1 MRNPISEIGI
11 LTDLGRFM
19 TLVYKH
25 PIKEKFKYDPKT
37 SL

>member
-11 LTDLGRFM
+11 LTDLGRFI